1 MKDKP
6 LITIGITAF
15 KVSEYLEEALD
26 SVINQTSNDWKAILI
41 LDGGNDLSTIN
52 LFNNFNHP
60 QFRKYSFNKNVGPYA
75 TRTKAIELCD
85 TDWFVNLDGDDFI
98 PNNTVSILN
107 KTIKDNKSSYYIY
120 GNCMHFD
127 KTSSYLKKPSENV
140 EDLCFHP
147 LFNASSPI
155 KKTIFHLVGEYSKD
169 LYIDADWDFWLSVYE
184 KKIKGTRLKENIYA
198 RRNRKDNISN
208 LKLSLKP
215 KIVEQIIK
223 NHPIYFNSKL
233 RKKMAMFNVYNKL
246 ARYYKSIGKRY
257 KAGFYAKQ
265 ALEYGGESDS
275 LSNILIEEK
284 MSIFR
289 YGLRRLGRFSMV
301 SKFLK

>member
-107 KTIKDNKSSYYIY
+107 KTIKDNKKY
-120 GNCMHFD
+120 
-127 KTSSYLKKPSENV
+127 
-140 EDLCFHP
+140 
-147 LFNASSPI
+147 
-155 KKTIFHLVGEYSKD
+155 
-169 LYIDADWDFWLSVYE
+169 
-184 KKIKGTRLKENIYA
+184 
-198 RRNRKDNISN
+198 
-208 LKLSLKP
+208 
-215 KIVEQIIK
+215 
-223 NHPIYFNSKL
+223 
-233 RKKMAMFNVYNKL
+233 
-246 ARYYKSIGKRY
+246 
-257 KAGFYAKQ
+257 
-265 ALEYGGESDS
+265 
-275 LSNILIEEK
+275 
-284 MSIFR
+284 
-289 YGLRRLGRFSMV
+289 
-301 SKFLK
+301 